1 MVVPDTYAL
10 ASMKLLQMQLN
21 VKVQSNKEV
30 ELEASLKDMV
40 LSDEQ
45 PDQQERKTGSVDIV
59 VFIRT
64 ILN

>member
-45 PDQQERKTGSVDIV
+45 PDQQERKTGSVIYSGEP
-59 VFIRT
+59 
-64 ILN
+64 LH